1 MFIEFTV
8 LNVKLLIL
16 LIFPIF
22 DEIEDYTLKEY
33 IVDDNQ
39 LFKAFRYFLSYIIAG
54 IFLII
59 YKIRNRKLNI
69 KDEKEKQIYDDNKS
83 DKGVIED
90 IAKKKERKRRLI
102 NIIFIIALSGIGLFC
117 QLYRNYLKNQNIRK
131 EDKAFQ
137 YFLIY

>member
-39 LFKAFRYFLSYIIAG
+39 LFKAFRYFLSYIISG
-54 IFLII
+54 FFL
-59 YKIRNRKLNI
+59 N
-69 KDEKEKQIYDDNKS
+69 
-83 DKGVIED
+83 D
-90 IAKKKERKRRLI
+90 I
-102 NIIFIIALSGIGLFC
+102 
-117 QLYRNYLKNQNIRK
+117 
-131 EDKAFQ
+131 
-137 YFLIY
+137 